1 MKGETECVY
10 IQKLIDVVV
19 ADSNIH
25 HGGVG
30 VTYLLH
36 TTALPQLVLA
46 RLVFGLCTYT
56 VHRPHSGGRQGV
68 EIYISH
74 LQDTLLMLFTY

>member
-1 MKGETECVY
+1 MRGETECVY

-36 TTALPQLVLA
+36 TTALPQLVCPDLFLA
-46 RLVFGLCTYT
+46 YVHILFIDHIQLV
-56 VHRPHSGGRQGV
+56 GRG
-68 EIYISH
+68 
-74 LQDTLLMLFTY
+74 